1 METTFLVVL
10 TFAVVLQ
17 TTLAVPG
24 KSRAAAA
31 PRCSYDLCMLS
42 CMGGYKKD
50 ENGCY
55 ICVCKEVDGNWSPW
69 TAWGECTKTCGGGQ
83 QARSRECTDPAPAHG
98 GKDCD
103 GGTHETQACNLK
115 PCPDDFQW
123 SKWSSWGDCTK
134 SCGGGEQRRG
144 RKCQGWA
151 DGAAG
156 CEGSSEETRTCNDN
170 DCPKDGVW
178 GPWSDWG
185 ACSVTCGAGV
195 ERRTRGCVGPANG
208 GKDCH
213 GDREETRR
221 CSKKPCP
228 VDGVW
233 EEWGEWEQCTET
245 CGSGVQSRLRNCRGP
260 THGGRECKGENIQ
273 LQPCSNGPC
282 PVDGSWKEW
291 SDWTECSA
299 TCGGGRQQRAR
310 ECEPPQHGGAAC
322 KGNRLDTQSCNTHDC
337 PSKLKKARRD
347 LWTRSLTGCQC
358 YWDNRRRDCACCE
371 DGGCQCTQDNPHQ
384 CVRCGYGAD
393 CGRHMYAPEDGVD
406 GWTKTRTGCACPGGE
421 GRQCACCQNGGCPCG
436 AERQKNQCVLCG
448 SEDKHCGNKPHIFG

>member
-1 METTFLVVL
+1 METTLLVVL

-115 PCPDDFQW
+115 PCP
-123 SKWSSWGDCTK
+123 
-134 SCGGGEQRRG
+134 E
-144 RKCQGWA
+144 
-151 DGAAG
+151 
-156 CEGSSEETRTCNDN
+156 
-170 DCPKDGVW
+170 DGVW
-178 GPWSDWG
+178 GAWSDWG

-195 ERRTRGCVGPANG
+195 EKRDRGCVGPAHG

-213 GDREETRR
+213 GDREETRG
-221 CSKKPCP
+221 CAKKPCP

-245 CGSGVQSRLRNCRGP
+245 CGSGVQSRLRNCRG
-260 THGGRECKGENIQ
+260 TVHGGRECKGENIQ

-322 KGNRLDTQSCNTHDC
+322 RGNRLDTQSCNTHDC

-436 AERQKNQCVLCG
+436 ERQKNQCVLCG